1 MAATNTASPPRVRLR
16 QGTYEGATR
25 APSALYPK
33 ALAAFLGVPYAQTT
47 AGVNR
52 FRPPRPLPLAWSWT
66 AGSGDEPV
74 PAVAYGEAC
83 PGILAPPPG
92 VTAGEDCL
100 NANVFVPAARLPA
113 AMDGG
118 SGSGGG
124 ARAPPPPLLPVV
136 VYVHGGGFN
145 MGLGAERDMASFVAW
160 AADDVVGVSFNYRVG
175 PLGFLAPPAAGVVAA
190 DEDGDGALNVGLRD
204 QQMLFGWVADNIAA
218 FGGDPANVTVMGM
231 SAGAH
236 SIGHHLIYYGAPDKQ
251 PAPFGKA
258 ILESGAATARSVLH
272 PTHLRNA
279 SQYREFLAAAGVD
292 GDGDG
297 NDYKTVLSRLR
308 ALPLSKILAAGR
320 AVWDAYVPSVCWPF
334 QPVVDGDAIP
344 DLPARSWRAGR
355 VLDVPL
361 VTGFNANEGTAFVP
375 PRGADS
381 DADFRAF
388 FARLLP
394 AASRADLDRLAASS
408 LYPDPVSAPPPS
420 SSSLPAAAAAA
431 AAYLA
436 SSPVLPAG
444 ITSRQWRR
452 LDAAYADYAYTCP
465 VLQTAHYMSQLH
477 RPRRSDGGRRSR
489 RRSRSRVYVYRFAP
503 LSPPWATANHAE
515 NAPFASHDLAQLLL
529 PPGLAAKLKG
539 GGGGSSSGDRL
550 EEEQALRAAEAR
562 LPGVVA
568 TSAAMHAAYVR
579 FAVSADG
586 DPNHD
591 GGTASTSNSSNS
603 SSSCSSTA
611 AKVAAAGSLPRWP
624 AFESPF
630 RGGTAAAP
638 ALARDGGGE
647 RGRLVVFGDGNE
659 ERLGGKGSSGTVAR
673 VAALSERELELCR
686 FWWERVELSQGAG
699 TRLVGG
705 SPVKANL

>member
-118 SGSGGG
+118 SGSG
-124 ARAPPPPLLPVV
+124 ARAPPPLLPVV

-175 PLGFLAPPAAGVVAA
+175 PLGFLAPPAAGVVVA

-272 PTHLRNA
+272 PTHPRNA

-292 GDGDG
+292 GDGNG

-420 SSSLPAAAAAA
+420 ASLPAAAAV
-431 AAYLA
+431 AYLG

-477 RPRRSDGGRRSR
+477 RSRRSGR

-515 NAPFASHDLAQLLL
+515 NAPFASHDLAQLL
-529 PPGLAAKLKG
+529 GLAKLKG
-539 GGGGSSSGDRL
+539 CPSSGDKL
-550 EEEQALRAAEAR
+550 EQALRAAEAR

-591 GGTASTSNSSNS
+591 GGTASTSNSP
-603 SSSCSSTA
+603 SSTA

-638 ALARDGGGE
+638 ALVRDGVGE

-659 ERLGGKGSSGTVAR
+659 ERLGGKGGGGTAVR

-705 SPVKANL
+705 SPIKANL

>member
-1 MAATNTASPPRVRLR
+1 MNSARDPCLHIPNLPPPPRLDKAVASATEEEPFTHHYAETPKKTKNKKQNNNKNMAATNTASPPRVRLR

-308 ALPLSKILAAGR
+308 ALPLSKNPGRGPRRLGRLRALGVLA
-320 AVWDAYVPSVCWPF
+320 
-334 QPVVDGDAIP
+334 
-344 DLPARSWRAGR
+344 LPARRRRRRHPGPAGAQLARGAGPRRPPRHGLQRQRGHRLCPPARRRLGRRLPRLLRAPAARGLARRPGPPGR
-355 VLDVPL
+355 VVAVPGPGLGPTTVL
-361 VTGFNANEGTAFVP
+361 VVVARRRRLPGVVSRAARGHHVP
-375 PRGADS
+375 PVAPPRRRLRRLRIHVPRAADGALHVAATS
-381 DADFRAF
+381 AEEERRRPPQPPPQPL
-388 FARLLP
+388 ARLRLP
-394 AASRADLDRLAASS
+394 LRPALAA
-408 LYPDPVSAPPPS
+408 LGHGQPRRERAVCVPRPG
-420 SSSLPAAAAAA
+420 PAAAAAGA
-431 AAYLA
+431 R
-436 SSPVLPAG
+436 
-444 ITSRQWRR
+444 RQ
-452 LDAAYADYAYTCP
+452 
-465 VLQTAHYMSQLH
+465 
-477 RPRRSDGGRRSR
+477 
-489 RRSRSRVYVYRFAP
+489 
-503 LSPPWATANHAE
+503 
-515 NAPFASHDLAQLLL
+515 AQ
-529 PPGLAAKLKG
+529 G
-539 GGGGSSSGDRL
+539 
-550 EEEQALRAAEAR
+550 
-562 LPGVVA
+562 
-568 TSAAMHAAYVR
+568 
-579 FAVSADG
+579 
-586 DPNHD
+586 
-591 GGTASTSNSSNS
+591 
-603 SSSCSSTA
+603 
-611 AKVAAAGSLPRWP
+611 
-624 AFESPF
+624 
-630 RGGTAAAP
+630 
-638 ALARDGGGE
+638 
-647 RGRLVVFGDGNE
+647 
-659 ERLGGKGSSGTVAR
+659 
-673 VAALSERELELCR
+673 
-686 FWWERVELSQGAG
+686 WWWW
-699 TRLVGG
+699 
-705 SPVKANL
+705 

>member
-1 MAATNTASPPRVRLR
+1 MTVANTASPPRVRLR

-52 FRPPRPLPLAWSWT
+52 FRPPQPLPLAWSWT
-66 AGSGDEPV
+66 AGSGDDEAV

-92 VTAGEDCL
+92 VAAGEDCL

-113 AMDGG
+113 N
-118 SGSGGG
+118 GG
-124 ARAPPPPLLPVV
+124 ARALLPVV

-175 PLGFLAPPAAGVVAA
+175 PLGFLAPPVDAGGRADK
-190 DEDGDGALNVGLRD
+190 DEDGGGDGVLNVGLRD
-204 QQMLFGWVADNIAA
+204 QQMLFRWVADNIAA
-218 FGGDPANVTVMGM
+218 FGGDAANVTVMGM

-236 SIGHHLIYYGAPDKQ
+236 SIGHHLIYYGAPDKA
-251 PAPFGKA
+251 PAPFHKA

-272 PTHLRNA
+272 PTHPRNA
-279 SQYREFLAAAGVD
+279 SQYREFLAAAGVTAAD
-292 GDGDG
+292 DD
-297 NDYKTVLSRLR
+297 NNNCYKAVLSRLR
-308 ALPLSKILAAGR
+308 ALPLATVLAAGR

-355 VLDVPL
+355 ALDVPV
-361 VTGFNANEGTAFVP
+361 VTGFNANEGTVFVP
-375 PRGADS
+375 PCADS

-394 AASRADLDRLAASS
+394 AASRADLDRLAAS
-408 LYPDPVSAPPPS
+408 LYPDPVSAPP
-420 SSSLPAAAAAA
+420 SLPAV
-431 AAYLA
+431 AYLGH
-436 SSPVLPAG
+436 PVPAG
-444 ITSRQWRR
+444 MARQWRR

-465 VLQTAHYMSQLH
+465 VLQTAHYMSRLQ
-477 RPRRSDGGRRSR
+477 RSGRRG
-489 RRSRSRVYVYRFAP
+489 RSRVYVYRFAP
-503 LSPPWATANHAE
+503 LSPPWGTANHAE
-515 NAPFASHDLAQLLL
+515 NAPFAAHDLAQLL
-529 PPGLAAKLKG
+529 GLAKLKD
-539 GGGGSSSGDRL
+539 SSSSSSYDGGDGGAKL
-550 EEEQALRAAEAR
+550 EQALKAAEAH

-579 FAVSADG
+579 FAVSSDG
-586 DPNHD
+586 DPNNNNNN
-591 GGTASTSNSSNS
+591 NSSGS
-603 SSSCSSTA
+603 SSGAGGSTTATTA
-611 AKVAAAGSLPRWP
+611 AKAAGSLPRWP

-638 ALARDGGGE
+638 ALVRDGGE
-647 RGRLVVFGDGNE
+647 RGKFVVFGDGNE
-659 ERLGGKGSSGTVAR
+659 ERLGGGSGTAAR
-673 VAALSERELELCR
+673 VVALSERELELCR

-699 TRLVGG
+699 TRLVGEG
-705 SPVKANL
+705 PVKANL